1 MLVQACR
8 LEISL
13 KKGGKGVKIM
23 TDFVCEFLIPVMI
36 MIGVPTII
44 GSIIY
49 AIDVV
54 ARFNGHAPIAFIEAL
69 FFDEPI
75 EARVRVK
82 TYRGPRKIY
91 VDKTKVY
98 RRRF

>member
-1 MLVQACR
+1 M
-8 LEISL
+8 EGFI
-13 KKGGKGVKIM
+13 
-23 TDFVCEFLIPVMI
+23 CEFLLPITI

-44 GSIIY
+44 CDIVY
-49 AIDVV
+49 AIDVI

-82 TYRGPRKIY
+82 TYRGPRRIY

>member
-1 MLVQACR
+1 M
-8 LEISL
+8 E
-13 KKGGKGVKIM
+13 G
-23 TDFVCEFLIPVMI
+23 FVCEFLLPITI

-44 GSIIY
+44 CGIVY
-49 AIDVV
+49 AIDII
-54 ARFNGHAPIAFIEAL
+54 ARYNGHAPVAFVEAL

-82 TYRGPRKIY
+82 TYRGPRRMH
-91 VDKTKVY
+91 VDKTRVY

>member
-8 LEISL
+8 LEISPI
-13 KKGGKGVKIM
+13 KERKGCKVMENFMVEFVFPVTIM
-23 TDFVCEFLIPVMI
+23 FGIPA
-36 MIGVPTII
+36 II
-44 GSIIY
+44 ASIIY
-49 AIDVV
+49 VIDVV

-75 EARVRVK
+75 KARVRVK
-82 TYRGPRKIY
+82 TYRGPRRIY

>member
-1 MLVQACR
+1 MV
-8 LEISL
+8 EF
-13 KKGGKGVKIM
+13 VFPVTIM
-23 TDFVCEFLIPVMI
+23 FGIPA
-36 MIGVPTII
+36 II

-49 AIDVV
+49 VIDVV

-82 TYRGPRKIY
+82 TYRGPRRIY